1 MFFQKVKY
9 KISEMFGGLRLGDI
23 NYSAI
28 LINIFYFVVILFLG
42 MNIFT
47 TFNKGVED
55 IKKFQAEQTTL
66 DRLLAENAKLKQEVE
81 QYNSIEYKKIYAR
94 ENLNLAEK
102 NETLYYIDRPQAVQ
116 QIDKL
121 PEDTIQISLDNN
133 AFWWQKLILDL

>member
-9 KISEMFGGLRLGDI
+9 KISKILGGLRIKDI
-23 NYSAI
+23 NYSSI
-28 LINIFYFVVILFLG
+28 LVNLLYFSVIFFLG
-42 MNIFT
+42 VNIFT

-66 DRLLAENAKLKQEVE
+66 DRLLEENKKLKEEVE

-102 NETLYYIDRPQAVQ
+102 NETLYYIDRPKAVQ
-116 QIDKL
+116 EIDKL

>member
-1 MFFQKVKY
+1 
-9 KISEMFGGLRLGDI
+9 MFGGLRLGDI